1 MCILQKDKLKLRK
14 NRRKLE
20 FYNKIK
26 ELLEKDQNLRQSRT
40 FELVLKQLDSDLS
53 DPRVQEL
60 MKQDKNAIKSAV
72 QYYKQLSEKFETLA
86 KMEEK
91 FNSNV
96 NLQFDDLKNEDNEQ
110 QTSNETDEGK
120 LVFVILVNF
129 SLSYTYIH
137 FLFSFCYHF

>member
-1 MCILQKDKLKLRK
+1 VCILQKDKLKLRK